1 MWQPP
6 FCKNE
11 IMNYKVL
18 TINPGSTSTKI
29 ALYGEQGE
37 LWSQTLRHPAE
48 EIARFGRI
56 AEQFEWRLGLILDAM
71 AERGEDITTLSAV
84 VGRGGLTKPVTGGA
98 YEVSEALIEELR
110 TTTME
115 HASNLGAPLADA
127 IARRAGVK
135 AYIADPPTVDELQP
149 AARVSGVKALP
160 RISVFHALNQKAV
173 ARRYA
178 AEVGKAYEEL
188 NLVVA
193 HMGGGV
199 SVGAHRKGCVI
210 DVNNALDGEGPIA
223 PERAGTLPAGSLV
236 ELCFSG
242 RYTKAEVK
250 KMLCG
255 KGGVVDL
262 LGTNSMIDV
271 RARAAE
277 GDAEA
282 SLVLEAMCYTIA
294 KNIGAM
300 AAALDGK
307 VDAVILTGG
316 LAHSEV
322 ITDNIAHRV
331 SFIAPVEIYPG
342 EDEMLAL
349 AESGLAIL
357 RGERTAKIYE

>member
-1 MWQPP
+1 MS
-6 FCKNE
+6 
-11 IMNYKVL
+11 YKVL

-37 LWSQTLRHPAE
+37 LWNQTLRHPAE
-48 EIARFGRI
+48 EIAHFGRI
-56 AEQFEWRLGLILDAM
+56 AEQFEWRLSLILEAM
-71 AERGEDITTLSAV
+71 EARGESLSELSAV
-84 VGRGGLTKPVTGGA
+84 VGRGGLTKPVMGGT
-98 YEVSEALIEELR
+98 YEVTTALIDELR
-110 TTTME
+110 TTPME

-127 IARRAGVK
+127 IARKAGVK
-135 AYIADPPTVDELQP
+135 AYIVDPPTVDELQP
-149 AARVSGVKALP
+149 TARVSGVKALP
-160 RISVFHALNQKAV
+160 RLSVFHALNQKAV

-178 AEVGKAYEEL
+178 AEVGKPYEEL

-223 PERAGTLPAGSLV
+223 PERAGSLPAGSLV

-242 RYTKAEVK
+242 KYTKAEVK

-262 LGTNSMIDV
+262 LGTNSMIEV
-271 RARAAE
+271 RERAAA
-277 GDAEA
+277 GDEEA
-282 SLVLEAMCYTIA
+282 SLVLEAMCYSIA

-316 LAHSEV
+316 LSYSEV
-322 ITDNIAHRV
+322 ITDKIAHRI
-331 SFIAPVEIYPG
+331 SFIAPIEIYPG

-349 AESGLAIL
+349 AESGLAVL
-357 RGERTAKIYE
+357 RGEREAKIYE

>member
-1 MWQPP
+1 MS
-6 FCKNE
+6 
-11 IMNYKVL
+11 YKVL

-37 LWSQTLRHPAE
+37 LWNQTLRHPAE

-56 AEQFEWRLGLILDAM
+56 AEQFEWRLSLILDAM
-71 AERGEDITTLSAV
+71 VGRGENISDLSAV
-84 VGRGGLTKPVTGGA
+84 VGRGGLTKPVMGGI
-98 YEVSEALIEELR
+98 YEVSESLIEELR
-110 TTTME
+110 TTSME
-115 HASNLGAPLADA
+115 HASNLGAPLANA
-127 IARRAGVK
+127 IARKAGVS
-135 AYIADPPTVDELQP
+135 AYIVDPPTVDELQP
-149 AARVSGVKALP
+149 TARVSGVKTLP

-178 AEVGKAYEEL
+178 IQVGKPYEEL

-199 SVGAHRKGCVI
+199 SVGAHRKGYVI

-223 PERAGTLPAGSLV
+223 PERAGSLPAGSLV

-242 RYTKAEVK
+242 KYSKAEVK

-255 KGGVVDL
+255 KGGVVNL
-262 LGTNSMIDV
+262 LGTNSMIEV
-271 RARAAE
+271 RERAAS
-277 GDAEA
+277 GDEEA
-282 SLVLEAMCYTIA
+282 ALVLDAMCYSIA

-300 AAALDGK
+300 AAALDGE

-322 ITDNIAHRV
+322 ITGNISRRI

-349 AESGLAIL
+349 AESGLAVL
-357 RGERTAKIYE
+357 RGEREAKIYE

>member
-1 MWQPP
+1 MS
-6 FCKNE
+6 
-11 IMNYKVL
+11 YKVL

-37 LWSQTLRHPAE
+37 LWNQTLRHPAE
-48 EIARFGRI
+48 EIAHFVRI
-56 AEQFEWRLGLILDAM
+56 AEQFEWRLSLILEAM
-71 AERGEDITTLSAV
+71 EARGESLSELSAV
-84 VGRGGLTKPVTGGA
+84 VGRGGLTKPVMGGT
-98 YEVSEALIEELR
+98 YEVTTALIDELR
-110 TTTME
+110 TTPME

-127 IARRAGVK
+127 IARKAGVK
-135 AYIADPPTVDELQP
+135 AYIVDPPTVDELQP
-149 AARVSGVKALP
+149 TARVSGVKALP
-160 RISVFHALNQKAV
+160 RLSVFHALNQKAV

-178 AEVGKAYEEL
+178 AEVGKPYEEL

-223 PERAGTLPAGSLV
+223 PERAGSLPAGSLV

-242 RYTKAEVK
+242 KYTKAEVK

-262 LGTNSMIDV
+262 LGTNSMIEV
-271 RARAAE
+271 RERAAA
-277 GDAEA
+277 GDQEA
-282 SLVLEAMCYTIA
+282 SLVLEAMCYSIA

-316 LAHSEV
+316 LAYSEV
-322 ITDNIAHRV
+322 ITDKIAHRI
-331 SFIAPVEIYPG
+331 SFIAPIEIYPG

-349 AESGLAIL
+349 AESGLAVL
-357 RGERTAKIYE
+357 RGEREAKIYE

>member
-1 MWQPP
+1 MS
-6 FCKNE
+6 
-11 IMNYKVL
+11 YKVL

-37 LWSQTLRHPAE
+37 LWNQTLRHPAE

-56 AEQFEWRLGLILDAM
+56 AEQFEWRLSLILDAM
-71 AERGEDITTLSAV
+71 VERGENISDLSAV
-84 VGRGGLTKPVTGGA
+84 VGRGGLTKPVMGGI
-98 YEVSEALIEELR
+98 YEVSESLIEELR
-110 TTTME
+110 TTSME
-115 HASNLGAPLADA
+115 HASNLGAPLANA
-127 IARRAGVK
+127 IARKAGVS
-135 AYIADPPTVDELQP
+135 AYIVDPPTVDELQP
-149 AARVSGVKALP
+149 TARVSGVKTLP

-178 AEVGKAYEEL
+178 IQIGKPYEEL

-199 SVGAHRKGCVI
+199 SVGAHRKGYVI

-223 PERAGTLPAGSLV
+223 PERAGSLPAGSLV

-242 RYTKAEVK
+242 KYSKAEVK

-255 KGGVVDL
+255 KGGVVNL
-262 LGTNSMIDV
+262 LGTNSMIEV
-271 RARAAE
+271 RERAAS
-277 GDAEA
+277 GDEEA
-282 SLVLEAMCYTIA
+282 ALVLDAMCYSIA

-300 AAALDGK
+300 AAALDGEI
-307 VDAVILTGG
+307 DAVILTGG

-322 ITDNIAHRV
+322 ITGNISRRI

-349 AESGLAIL
+349 AESGLAVL
-357 RGERTAKIYE
+357 RGEREAKIYE

>member
-1 MWQPP
+1 MS
-6 FCKNE
+6 
-11 IMNYKVL
+11 YKVL

-37 LWSQTLRHPAE
+37 LWNQTLRHPAE

-56 AEQFEWRLGLILDAM
+56 AEQFEWRLSLILDAM
-71 AERGEDITTLSAV
+71 VGRGENISDLSAV
-84 VGRGGLTKPVTGGA
+84 VGRGGLTKPVMGGI
-98 YEVSEALIEELR
+98 YEVSESLIEELR
-110 TTTME
+110 TTSME
-115 HASNLGAPLADA
+115 HASNLGAPLANA
-127 IARRAGVK
+127 IARKAGVS
-135 AYIADPPTVDELQP
+135 AYIVDPPTVDELQP
-149 AARVSGVKALP
+149 TARVSGVKTLP

-178 AEVGKAYEEL
+178 IQVGKPYEEL

-199 SVGAHRKGCVI
+199 SVGAHRKGYVI

-223 PERAGTLPAGSLV
+223 PERAGSLPAGSLV

-242 RYTKAEVK
+242 KYSKAEVK

-255 KGGVVDL
+255 KGGVVNL
-262 LGTNSMIDV
+262 LGTNSMIEV
-271 RARAAE
+271 RERAAS
-277 GDAEA
+277 GDEEA
-282 SLVLEAMCYTIA
+282 ALVLDAMCYSIA
-294 KNIGAM
+294 KNIGSM
-300 AAALDGK
+300 AAALDGE

-322 ITDNIAHRV
+322 ITGNISRRI
-331 SFIAPVEIYPG
+331 SFIAPVKIYPG

-349 AESGLAIL
+349 AESGLAVL
-357 RGERTAKIYE
+357 RGEREAKIYE

>member
-1 MWQPP
+1 
-6 FCKNE
+6 
-11 IMNYKVL
+11 MNYKVL

-37 LWSQTLRHPAE
+37 LWNRTLRHPAE

-71 AERGEDITTLSAV
+71 NGMGENVADLSAV
-84 VGRGGLTKPVTGGA
+84 VGRGGLTKPVTGGT
-98 YEVSEALIEELR
+98 YEVNDTLIKELR
-110 TTTME
+110 TTSME

-127 IARRAGVK
+127 IARKAGVK

-178 AEVGKAYEEL
+178 AGAGRLYEEL

-223 PERAGTLPAGSLV
+223 PERAGTLPAGALV
-236 ELCFSG
+236 DLCFSG
-242 RYTKAEVK
+242 KFTKAEVR

-255 KGGVVDL
+255 KGGMVDL
-262 LGTNSMIDV
+262 LGTNSMIEV
-271 RARAAE
+271 RERAAS
-277 GDAEA
+277 GDSEA
-282 SLVLEAMCYTIA
+282 ALVLDAMCYSIA
-294 KNIGAM
+294 KSIGAM
-300 AAALDGK
+300 AAALDGE

-322 ITDNIAHRV
+322 ITGNIAHRIR
-331 SFIAPVEIYPG
+331 FIAPVEIYPG

-349 AESGLAIL
+349 AESGLAVL
-357 RGERTAKIYE
+357 RGERMAKIYE

>member
-1 MWQPP
+1 MS
-6 FCKNE
+6 
-11 IMNYKVL
+11 YKVL

-37 LWSQTLRHPAE
+37 LWNQTLRHPAE

-56 AEQFEWRLGLILDAM
+56 AEQFEWRLSLILDAM
-71 AERGEDITTLSAV
+71 VERGENISDLSAV
-84 VGRGGLTKPVTGGA
+84 VGRGGLTKPVMGGI
-98 YEVSEALIEELR
+98 YEVSESLIEELR
-110 TTTME
+110 TTSME
-115 HASNLGAPLADA
+115 HASNLGAPLANA
-127 IARRAGVK
+127 IARKAGVS
-135 AYIADPPTVDELQP
+135 AYIVDPPTVDELQP
-149 AARVSGVKALP
+149 TARVSGVKALP

-178 AEVGKAYEEL
+178 TQVGKPYEEL

-199 SVGAHRKGCVI
+199 SVGAHRKGYVI

-223 PERAGTLPAGSLV
+223 PERAGSLPAGSLV

-242 RYTKAEVK
+242 KYSKAEVK

-255 KGGVVDL
+255 KGGVVNL
-262 LGTNSMIDV
+262 LGTNSMIEV
-271 RARAAE
+271 RERAAS
-277 GDAEA
+277 GDEEA
-282 SLVLEAMCYTIA
+282 ALVLDAMCYSIA

-300 AAALDGK
+300 AAALDGE

-322 ITDNIAHRV
+322 ITGNISRRI

-349 AESGLAIL
+349 AESGLAVL
-357 RGERTAKIYE
+357 RGEREAKIYE

>member
-1 MWQPP
+1 MT
-6 FCKNE
+6 
-11 IMNYKVL
+11 YKVL

-56 AEQFEWRLGLILDAM
+56 AEQFEWRLSLILDAM
-71 AERGEDITTLSAV
+71 SERGENIAELSAV
-84 VGRGGLTKPVTGGA
+84 VGRGGLTKPVMGGT
-98 YEVSEALIEELR
+98 YEVTPTLIEELR

-127 IARRAGVK
+127 IARKVGVK
-135 AYIADPPTVDELQP
+135 AYIVDPPTVDELQP
-149 AARVSGVKALP
+149 TARVSGVKALP
-160 RISVFHALNQKAV
+160 RLSVFHALNQKAV

-178 AEVGKAYEEL
+178 GEAGTPYEEL

-223 PERAGTLPAGSLV
+223 PERAGSLPAGSLV

-242 RYTKAEVK
+242 KHTKAEVK

-262 LGTNSMIDV
+262 LGTNSMIEV
-271 RARAAE
+271 RERAAA
-277 GDAEA
+277 GDGEA
-282 SLVLEAMCYTIA
+282 QLVLDAMCYTIA

-300 AAALDGK
+300 AAALDGE

-316 LAHSEV
+316 LAHSNI
-322 ITDNIAHRV
+322 ITDNISRRV
-331 SFIAPVEIYPG
+331 GFIAPIAIFPG

-357 RGERTAKIYE
+357 RGERTAKLYQ

>member
-1 MWQPP
+1 MS
-6 FCKNE
+6 
-11 IMNYKVL
+11 YKVL

-37 LWSQTLRHPAE
+37 LWNQTLRHPAE
-48 EIARFGRI
+48 EIAHFGRI
-56 AEQFEWRLGLILDAM
+56 AEQFEWRLSLILEAM
-71 AERGEDITTLSAV
+71 EARGESLSELSAV
-84 VGRGGLTKPVTGGA
+84 VGRGGLTKPVMGGT
-98 YEVSEALIEELR
+98 YEVTTALIDELR
-110 TTTME
+110 TTLME

-127 IARRAGVK
+127 IARKAGVK
-135 AYIADPPTVDELQP
+135 AYIVDPPTVDELQP
-149 AARVSGVKALP
+149 TARVSGVKALP
-160 RISVFHALNQKAV
+160 RLSVFHALNQKAV

-178 AEVGKAYEEL
+178 AEVGKPYEEL

-223 PERAGTLPAGSLV
+223 PERAGSLPAGSLV

-242 RYTKAEVK
+242 KYTKAEVK

-262 LGTNSMIDV
+262 LGTNSMIEV
-271 RARAAE
+271 RERAAA
-277 GDAEA
+277 GDEEA
-282 SLVLEAMCYTIA
+282 SLVLEAMCYSIA
-294 KNIGAM
+294 KNVGAM

-316 LAHSEV
+316 LAYSEV
-322 ITDNIAHRV
+322 ITDKIAHRI
-331 SFIAPVEIYPG
+331 SFIAPIEIYPG

-349 AESGLAIL
+349 AESGLAVL
-357 RGERTAKIYE
+357 RGEREAKIYE

>member
-1 MWQPP
+1 MS
-6 FCKNE
+6 
-11 IMNYKVL
+11 YKVL

-37 LWSQTLRHPAE
+37 LWNQTLRHPAE
-48 EIARFGRI
+48 EIAHFGRI
-56 AEQFEWRLGLILDAM
+56 AEQFEWRLSLILEAM
-71 AERGEDITTLSAV
+71 EARGESLSELSAV
-84 VGRGGLTKPVTGGA
+84 VGRGGLTKPVMGGT
-98 YEVSEALIEELR
+98 YEVTTALIDELR
-110 TTTME
+110 TTPME

-127 IARRAGVK
+127 IARKAGVK
-135 AYIADPPTVDELQP
+135 AYIVDPPTVDELQP
-149 AARVSGVKALP
+149 TARVSGVKALP
-160 RISVFHALNQKAV
+160 RLSVFHALNQKAV

-178 AEVGKAYEEL
+178 AEVGKPYEEL

-199 SVGAHRKGCVI
+199 SVGAHRKGGVM
-210 DVNNALDGEGPIA
+210 DVNNALDGECPVA
-223 PERAGTLPAGSLV
+223 PERAGSLPAGSLV

-242 RYTKAEVK
+242 KYTKAEVK

-262 LGTNSMIDV
+262 LGTNSMIEV
-271 RARAAE
+271 RERAAA
-277 GDAEA
+277 GDEEA
-282 SLVLEAMCYTIA
+282 SLVLEAMCYSIA

-316 LAHSEV
+316 LAYSEV
-322 ITDNIAHRV
+322 ITDKIAHRI
-331 SFIAPVEIYPG
+331 SFIAPIEIYPG

-349 AESGLAIL
+349 AESGLAVL
-357 RGERTAKIYE
+357 RGEREAKIYE

>member
-1 MWQPP
+1 MS
-6 FCKNE
+6 
-11 IMNYKVL
+11 YKVL

-37 LWSQTLRHPAE
+37 LWNQTLRHPAE
-48 EIARFGRI
+48 EIAHFGRI
-56 AEQFEWRLGLILDAM
+56 AEQFEWRLSLILEAM
-71 AERGEDITTLSAV
+71 EARGESLSELSAV
-84 VGRGGLTKPVTGGA
+84 VGRGGLTKPVMGGT
-98 YEVSEALIEELR
+98 YEVTTALIDELR
-110 TTTME
+110 TTPME

-127 IARRAGVK
+127 IARKAGVK
-135 AYIADPPTVDELQP
+135 AYIVDPPTVDELQP
-149 AARVSGVKALP
+149 TARVSGVKALP
-160 RISVFHALNQKAV
+160 RLSVFHALNQKAV

-178 AEVGKAYEEL
+178 AEVGKPYEEL

-223 PERAGTLPAGSLV
+223 PERAGSLPAGSLV

-242 RYTKAEVK
+242 KYTKAEVK

-262 LGTNSMIDV
+262 LGTNSMIEV
-271 RARAAE
+271 RERAAA
-277 GDAEA
+277 GDEEA
-282 SLVLEAMCYTIA
+282 SLVLEAMCYSIA

-307 VDAVILTGG
+307 VDAVLLTGG
-316 LAHSEV
+316 LAYSEV
-322 ITDNIAHRV
+322 ITDKIAHRI
-331 SFIAPVEIYPG
+331 SFIAPIEIYPG

-349 AESGLAIL
+349 AESGLAVL
-357 RGERTAKIYE
+357 RGEREAKIYE

>member
-1 MWQPP
+1 MS
-6 FCKNE
+6 
-11 IMNYKVL
+11 YKVL

-37 LWSQTLRHPAE
+37 LWNQTLRHPAE
-48 EIARFGRI
+48 EIAHFGRI
-56 AEQFEWRLGLILDAM
+56 AEQFEWRLSLILEAM
-71 AERGEDITTLSAV
+71 EARGESLSELSAV
-84 VGRGGLTKPVTGGA
+84 VGRGGLTKPVMGGT
-98 YEVSEALIEELR
+98 YEVTTALLDELR
-110 TTTME
+110 TTPME

-127 IARRAGVK
+127 IARKAGVK
-135 AYIADPPTVDELQP
+135 AYIVDPPTVDELQP
-149 AARVSGVKALP
+149 TARVSGVKALP
-160 RISVFHALNQKAV
+160 RLSVFHALNQKAV

-178 AEVGKAYEEL
+178 AEVGKPYEEL

-223 PERAGTLPAGSLV
+223 PERAGSLPAGSLV

-242 RYTKAEVK
+242 KYTKAEVK

-262 LGTNSMIDV
+262 LGTNSMIEV
-271 RARAAE
+271 RERAAA
-277 GDAEA
+277 GDEEA
-282 SLVLEAMCYTIA
+282 SLVLEAMCYSIA

-316 LAHSEV
+316 LAYSEV
-322 ITDNIAHRV
+322 ITDKIAHRI
-331 SFIAPVEIYPG
+331 SFIAPIEIYPG

-349 AESGLAIL
+349 AESGLAVL
-357 RGERTAKIYE
+357 RGEREAKIYE

>member
-1 MWQPP
+1 MS
-6 FCKNE
+6 
-11 IMNYKVL
+11 YKVL

-37 LWSQTLRHPAE
+37 LWNQTLRHPAE

-56 AEQFEWRLGLILDAM
+56 AEQFEWRLSLILDAM
-71 AERGEDITTLSAV
+71 VGRGENISDLSAV
-84 VGRGGLTKPVTGGA
+84 VGRGGLTKPVMGGI
-98 YEVSEALIEELR
+98 YEVSESLIEELR
-110 TTTME
+110 TTSME
-115 HASNLGAPLADA
+115 HASNLGAPLANA
-127 IARRAGVK
+127 IARKAGVS
-135 AYIADPPTVDELQP
+135 AYIVDPPTVDELQP
-149 AARVSGVKALP
+149 TARVSGVKALP

-178 AEVGKAYEEL
+178 IQIGKPYEEL

-199 SVGAHRKGCVI
+199 SVGAHCKGYVI

-223 PERAGTLPAGSLV
+223 PERAGSLPAGSLV

-242 RYTKAEVK
+242 KYSKAEVK

-255 KGGVVDL
+255 KGGVVNL
-262 LGTNSMIDV
+262 LGTNSMIEV
-271 RARAAE
+271 RERAAS
-277 GDAEA
+277 GDEEA
-282 SLVLEAMCYTIA
+282 ALVLDAMCYSIA

-300 AAALDGK
+300 AAALDGE

-322 ITDNIAHRV
+322 ITGNISRRI

-349 AESGLAIL
+349 AESGLAVL
-357 RGERTAKIYE
+357 RGEREAKIYE

>member
-1 MWQPP
+1 MS
-6 FCKNE
+6 
-11 IMNYKVL
+11 YKVL

-37 LWSQTLRHPAE
+37 LWNQTLRHPAE
-48 EIARFGRI
+48 EIAHFGRI
-56 AEQFEWRLGLILDAM
+56 AEQFEWRLSLILEAM
-71 AERGEDITTLSAV
+71 EARGESLSELSAV
-84 VGRGGLTKPVTGGA
+84 VGRGGLTKPVMGGT
-98 YEVSEALIEELR
+98 YEVTTALLDELR
-110 TTTME
+110 TTPME

-127 IARRAGVK
+127 IARKAGVK
-135 AYIADPPTVDELQP
+135 AYIVDPPTVDELQP
-149 AARVSGVKALP
+149 TARVSGVKALP
-160 RISVFHALNQKAV
+160 RLSVFHALNQKAV

-178 AEVGKAYEEL
+178 AEVGKPYEEL

-223 PERAGTLPAGSLV
+223 PERAGSLPAGSLV

-242 RYTKAEVK
+242 KYTKAEVK

-262 LGTNSMIDV
+262 LGTNSMIEV
-271 RARAAE
+271 RERAAA
-277 GDAEA
+277 GDEEA
-282 SLVLEAMCYTIA
+282 SLVLEAMCYSIA

-316 LAHSEV
+316 LAYSEV
-322 ITDNIAHRV
+322 LTDKIAHRI
-331 SFIAPVEIYPG
+331 SFIAPIEIYPG

-349 AESGLAIL
+349 AESGLAVL
-357 RGERTAKIYE
+357 RGEREAKIYE

>member
-1 MWQPP
+1 MS
-6 FCKNE
+6 
-11 IMNYKVL
+11 YKVL

-37 LWSQTLRHPAE
+37 LWNQTLRHPAE
-48 EIARFGRI
+48 EIAHFGRI
-56 AEQFEWRLGLILDAM
+56 AEQFEWRLSLILEAM
-71 AERGEDITTLSAV
+71 EARGESLSELSAV
-84 VGRGGLTKPVTGGA
+84 VGRGGLTKPVMGGT
-98 YEVSEALIEELR
+98 YEVTTALIDELR
-110 TTTME
+110 TTPME

-127 IARRAGVK
+127 IARKAGVK
-135 AYIADPPTVDELQP
+135 AYIVDPPTVDELQP
-149 AARVSGVKALP
+149 TARVSGVKALP
-160 RISVFHALNQKAV
+160 RLSVFHALNQKAV
-173 ARRYA
+173 VRRYA
-178 AEVGKAYEEL
+178 AEVGKPYEEL

-223 PERAGTLPAGSLV
+223 PERAGSLPAGSLV

-242 RYTKAEVK
+242 KYTKAEVK

-262 LGTNSMIDV
+262 LGTNSMIEV
-271 RARAAE
+271 RERAAA
-277 GDAEA
+277 GDEEA
-282 SLVLEAMCYTIA
+282 SLVLEAMCYSIA

-316 LAHSEV
+316 LAYSEV
-322 ITDNIAHRV
+322 ITDKIAHRI
-331 SFIAPVEIYPG
+331 SFIAPIEIYPG

-349 AESGLAIL
+349 AESGLAVL
-357 RGERTAKIYE
+357 RGEREAKIYE

>member
-1 MWQPP
+1 MS
-6 FCKNE
+6 
-11 IMNYKVL
+11 YKVL

-37 LWSQTLRHPAE
+37 LWNQTLRHPAE

-56 AEQFEWRLGLILDAM
+56 AEQFEWRLSLILDAM
-71 AERGEDITTLSAV
+71 VERGENISDLSAV
-84 VGRGGLTKPVTGGA
+84 VGRGGLTKPVMGGI
-98 YEVSEALIEELR
+98 YEVSESLIEELR
-110 TTTME
+110 TTSME
-115 HASNLGAPLADA
+115 HASNLGAPLANA
-127 IARRAGVK
+127 IARKAGVS
-135 AYIADPPTVDELQP
+135 AYIVDPPTVDELQP
-149 AARVSGVKALP
+149 TARVSGVKALP

-178 AEVGKAYEEL
+178 TQVGKPYVEL

-199 SVGAHRKGCVI
+199 SVGAHRKGYVI

-223 PERAGTLPAGSLV
+223 PERAGSLPAGSLV

-242 RYTKAEVK
+242 KYSKAEVK

-255 KGGVVDL
+255 KGGVVNL
-262 LGTNSMIDV
+262 LGTNSMIEV
-271 RARAAE
+271 RERAAS
-277 GDAEA
+277 GDEEA
-282 SLVLEAMCYTIA
+282 ALVLDAMCYSIA

-300 AAALDGK
+300 AAALDGE
-307 VDAVILTGG
+307 VNAVILTGG

-322 ITDNIAHRV
+322 ITDNISRRIRFV
-331 SFIAPVEIYPG
+331 APVEIYPG

-349 AESGLAIL
+349 AESGLAVL
-357 RGERTAKIYE
+357 RSEREAKIYE

>member
-1 MWQPP
+1 
-6 FCKNE
+6 
-11 IMNYKVL
+11 MNYKVL

-29 ALYGEQGE
+29 ALYNEQGE
-37 LWSQTLRHPAE
+37 IWNQTLRHPAE
-48 EIARFGRI
+48 EIAGFSRI
-56 AEQFEWRLGLILDAM
+56 AEQFEWRLGLILEAM
-71 AERGEDITTLSAV
+71 EERGERLAELSAV
-84 VGRGGLTKPVTGGA
+84 VGRGGLTKPITGGT
-98 YEVSEALIEELR
+98 YEVSPAFIEELR
-110 TTTME
+110 TTKME

-127 IARRAGVK
+127 IADKAGVK
-135 AYIADPPTVDELQP
+135 AYIVDPPTVDELQP
-149 AARVSGVKALP
+149 TARVSGVKALP
-160 RISVFHALNQKAV
+160 RVSIFHALNQKAV

-178 AEVGKAYEEL
+178 AEIGKPYEEL

-199 SVGAHRKGCVI
+199 SVGAHRKGAVI

-223 PERAGTLPAGSLV
+223 PERAGSLPAGSLV

-242 RYTKAEVK
+242 KYTKTEVK

-271 RARAAE
+271 RTRAAE

-282 SLVLEAMCYTIA
+282 QLVLDAMCYTIA

-300 AAALDGK
+300 AAALDGE

-316 LAHSEV
+316 LAYSEV
-322 ITDNIAHRV
+322 ITDNISRRV
-331 SFIAPVEIYPG
+331 RFVAPIAIYPG
-342 EDEMLAL
+342 EDEMQAL

-357 RGERTAKIYE
+357 RGEREAKIYE

>member
-1 MWQPP
+1 MS
-6 FCKNE
+6 
-11 IMNYKVL
+11 YKVL

-37 LWSQTLRHPAE
+37 LWNQTLRHPAE
-48 EIARFGRI
+48 EIAHFGRI
-56 AEQFEWRLGLILDAM
+56 AEQFEWRLSLILEAM
-71 AERGEDITTLSAV
+71 EARGESLSELSAV
-84 VGRGGLTKPVTGGA
+84 VGRGGLTKPVMGGT
-98 YEVSEALIEELR
+98 YEVTTALIDELR
-110 TTTME
+110 TTPME

-127 IARRAGVK
+127 IARKAGVK
-135 AYIADPPTVDELQP
+135 AYIVDPPTVDELQP
-149 AARVSGVKALP
+149 TARVSGVKALP
-160 RISVFHALNQKAV
+160 RLSVFHALNQKAV

-178 AEVGKAYEEL
+178 AEIGKPYEEL

-223 PERAGTLPAGSLV
+223 PERAGSLPAGSLV

-242 RYTKAEVK
+242 KYTKAEVK

-262 LGTNSMIDV
+262 LGTNSMIEV
-271 RARAAE
+271 RERAAA
-277 GDAEA
+277 GDEEA
-282 SLVLEAMCYTIA
+282 SLVLEAMCYSIA

-316 LAHSEV
+316 LAYSEV
-322 ITDNIAHRV
+322 ITDKIAHRI
-331 SFIAPVEIYPG
+331 SFIAPIEIYPG

-349 AESGLAIL
+349 AESGLAVL
-357 RGERTAKIYE
+357 RGEREAKIYE

>member
-1 MWQPP
+1 MS
-6 FCKNE
+6 
-11 IMNYKVL
+11 YKVL

-29 ALYGEQGE
+29 ALYGEQDE
-37 LWSQTLRHPAE
+37 LWNQTLRHPAD

-56 AEQFEWRLGLILDAM
+56 AEQFEWRLSLILDAM
-71 AERGEDITTLSAV
+71 VERGENISDLSAV
-84 VGRGGLTKPVTGGA
+84 VGRGGLTKPVMGGI
-98 YEVSEALIEELR
+98 YEVSESLIEELR
-110 TTTME
+110 TTSME
-115 HASNLGAPLADA
+115 HASNLGAPLANA
-127 IARRAGVK
+127 IARKAGVS
-135 AYIADPPTVDELQP
+135 AYIVHPPTVDELQP
-149 AARVSGVKALP
+149 TARVSGVKTLP

-178 AEVGKAYEEL
+178 IQIGKPYEEL

-199 SVGAHRKGCVI
+199 SVGAHRKGYVI

-223 PERAGTLPAGSLV
+223 PERAGSLPAGSLV

-242 RYTKAEVK
+242 KYSKAEVK

-255 KGGVVDL
+255 KGGVVNL
-262 LGTNSMIDV
+262 LGTNSMIEV
-271 RARAAE
+271 RERAAS
-277 GDAEA
+277 GDEEA
-282 SLVLEAMCYTIA
+282 ALVLDAMCYSIA

-300 AAALDGK
+300 AAALDGE

-322 ITDNIAHRV
+322 ITGNISRRI

-349 AESGLAIL
+349 AESGLAVL
-357 RGERTAKIYE
+357 RGEREAKIYE

>member
-1 MWQPP
+1 MS
-6 FCKNE
+6 
-11 IMNYKVL
+11 YKVL

-37 LWSQTLRHPAE
+37 LWNQTLRHPAE

-56 AEQFEWRLGLILDAM
+56 AEQFEWRLSLILDAM
-71 AERGEDITTLSAV
+71 VERGENISDLSAV
-84 VGRGGLTKPVTGGA
+84 VGRGGLTKPVMGGI
-98 YEVSEALIEELR
+98 YEVSESLIEELR
-110 TTTME
+110 TTSME
-115 HASNLGAPLADA
+115 HASNLGAPLANA
-127 IARRAGVK
+127 IARKAGVS
-135 AYIADPPTVDELQP
+135 AYIVDPPTVDELQP
-149 AARVSGVKALP
+149 TARVSGVKTLP

-178 AEVGKAYEEL
+178 IQVGKPYEEL

-199 SVGAHRKGCVI
+199 SVGAHRKGYVI

-223 PERAGTLPAGSLV
+223 PERAGSLPAGSLV

-242 RYTKAEVK
+242 KYSKAEVK

-255 KGGVVDL
+255 KGGVVNL
-262 LGTNSMIDV
+262 LGTNSMIEV
-271 RARAAE
+271 RERAAS
-277 GDAEA
+277 GDEEA
-282 SLVLEAMCYTIA
+282 ALVLDAMCYSIA
-294 KNIGAM
+294 KNIGSM
-300 AAALDGK
+300 AAALDGE

-322 ITDNIAHRV
+322 ITGNISRRI
-331 SFIAPVEIYPG
+331 SFIAPVKIYPG

-349 AESGLAIL
+349 AESGLAVL
-357 RGERTAKIYE
+357 RGEREAKIYE

>member
-1 MWQPP
+1 MS
-6 FCKNE
+6 
-11 IMNYKVL
+11 YKVL

-37 LWSQTLRHPAE
+37 LWNQTLRHPAE

-56 AEQFEWRLGLILDAM
+56 AEQFEWRLSLILDAM
-71 AERGEDITTLSAV
+71 VERGENISDLSAV
-84 VGRGGLTKPVTGGA
+84 VGRGGLTKPIMGGI
-98 YEVSEALIEELR
+98 YEVSESLIEELR
-110 TTTME
+110 TTSME
-115 HASNLGAPLADA
+115 HASNLGAPLANA
-127 IARRAGVK
+127 IARKAGVS
-135 AYIADPPTVDELQP
+135 AYIVDPPTVDELQP
-149 AARVSGVKALP
+149 TARVSGVKTLP

-178 AEVGKAYEEL
+178 IQVGKPYEEL

-199 SVGAHRKGCVI
+199 SVGAHRKGYVI

-223 PERAGTLPAGSLV
+223 PERAGSLPAGSLV

-242 RYTKAEVK
+242 KYSKAEVK

-255 KGGVVDL
+255 KGGVVNL
-262 LGTNSMIDV
+262 LGTNSMIEV
-271 RARAAE
+271 RERAAS
-277 GDAEA
+277 GDEEA
-282 SLVLEAMCYTIA
+282 ALVLDAMCYSIA

-300 AAALDGK
+300 AAALDGE

-322 ITDNIAHRV
+322 ITGNISRRI

-349 AESGLAIL
+349 AESGLAVL
-357 RGERTAKIYE
+357 RGEREAKIYE

>member
-1 MWQPP
+1 MS
-6 FCKNE
+6 
-11 IMNYKVL
+11 YKVL

-37 LWSQTLRHPAE
+37 LWNQTLRHPAE

-56 AEQFEWRLGLILDAM
+56 AEQFEWRLSLILDAM
-71 AERGEDITTLSAV
+71 VERGENISDLSAV
-84 VGRGGLTKPVTGGA
+84 VGRGGLTKPVMGGI
-98 YEVSEALIEELR
+98 YEVSESLIEELR
-110 TTTME
+110 TTSME
-115 HASNLGAPLADA
+115 HASNLGAPLANA
-127 IARRAGVK
+127 IARKAGVS
-135 AYIADPPTVDELQP
+135 AYIVDPPTVDELQP
-149 AARVSGVKALP
+149 TARVSGVKALP

-178 AEVGKAYEEL
+178 TQVGKPYEEL

-199 SVGAHRKGCVI
+199 SVGAHRKGYVI

-223 PERAGTLPAGSLV
+223 PERAGSLPAGSLV

-242 RYTKAEVK
+242 KYSKAEVK

-255 KGGVVDL
+255 KGGVVNL
-262 LGTNSMIDV
+262 LGTNSMIEV
-271 RARAAE
+271 RERAAS
-277 GDAEA
+277 GDEEA
-282 SLVLEAMCYTIA
+282 ALVLDAMCYSIA

-300 AAALDGK
+300 AAALDGE
-307 VDAVILTGG
+307 VNAVILTGG

-322 ITDNIAHRV
+322 ITDNISRRIRFV
-331 SFIAPVEIYPG
+331 APVEIYPG

-349 AESGLAIL
+349 AESGLAVL
-357 RGERTAKIYE
+357 RSEREAKIYE

>member
-1 MWQPP
+1 MS
-6 FCKNE
+6 
-11 IMNYKVL
+11 YKVL

-37 LWSQTLRHPAE
+37 LWNQTLRHPAE
-48 EIARFGRI
+48 EIAHFGRI
-56 AEQFEWRLGLILDAM
+56 AEQFEWRLSLILEAM
-71 AERGEDITTLSAV
+71 EARGESLSEFSAV
-84 VGRGGLTKPVTGGA
+84 VGRGGLTKPVMGGT
-98 YEVSEALIEELR
+98 YEVSTALIDELR
-110 TTTME
+110 TTPME

-127 IARRAGVK
+127 IARKAGVK
-135 AYIADPPTVDELQP
+135 AYIVDPPTVDELQP
-149 AARVSGVKALP
+149 TARVSGVKALP
-160 RISVFHALNQKAV
+160 RLSVFHALNQKAV

-178 AEVGKAYEEL
+178 AEVGKPYEEL

-223 PERAGTLPAGSLV
+223 PERAGSLPAGSLV

-242 RYTKAEVK
+242 KYTKAEVK

-262 LGTNSMIDV
+262 LGTNSMIEV
-271 RARAAE
+271 RERAAA
-277 GDAEA
+277 GDEEA
-282 SLVLEAMCYTIA
+282 SLVLEAMCYSIA

-316 LAHSEV
+316 LAYSEV
-322 ITDNIAHRV
+322 ITDKIAHRI
-331 SFIAPVEIYPG
+331 SFIAPIEIYPG

-349 AESGLAIL
+349 AESGLAVL
-357 RGERTAKIYE
+357 RGEREAKIYE

>member
-1 MWQPP
+1 M
-6 FCKNE
+6 
-11 IMNYKVL
+11 YKIL

-48 EIARFGRI
+48 EIARFGGI
-56 AEQFEWRLGLILDAM
+56 TEQFEWRLELILNAM
-71 AERGEDITTLSAV
+71 SERGENLAELSVV
-84 VGRGGLTKPVTGGA
+84 VGRGGLTKPVAGGI

-110 TTTME
+110 TTPLE

-149 AARVSGVKALP
+149 VARVSGVKELP
-160 RISVFHALNQKAV
+160 HTSIFHALNQKAV

-178 AEVGKAYEEL
+178 KECGRTYEEM

-193 HMGGGV
+193 HMGGGI
-199 SVGAHRKGCVI
+199 SVGAHRRGCVI
-210 DVNNALDGEGPIA
+210 DVNNALDGDGPIA

-242 RYTKAEVK
+242 RYTKGEVR

-255 KGGVVDL
+255 KGGVVNL
-262 LGTNSMIDV
+262 LGTNSMIEV
-271 RARAAE
+271 RKRAAE
-277 GDAEA
+277 GDEDAK
-282 SLVLEAMCYTIA
+282 LVLDAMYYSIA
-294 KNIGAM
+294 KSIGAM
-300 AAALDGK
+300 AAVLEGE

-322 ITDNIAHRV
+322 ITDNISRRIGY
-331 SFIAPVEIYPG
+331 IAPVAIYPG

-349 AESGLAIL
+349 AESGLSVL
-357 RGERTAKIYE
+357 KGERKAAIYE

>member
-1 MWQPP
+1 M
-6 FCKNE
+6 
-11 IMNYKVL
+11 
-18 TINPGSTSTKI
+18 
-29 ALYGEQGE
+29 
-37 LWSQTLRHPAE
+37 
-48 EIARFGRI
+48 
-56 AEQFEWRLGLILDAM
+56 
-71 AERGEDITTLSAV
+71 
-84 VGRGGLTKPVTGGA
+84 GGI
-98 YEVSEALIEELR
+98 YEVSPALIEELR
-110 TTTME
+110 TTKME

-127 IARRAGVK
+127 IARKVGVG
-135 AYIADPPTVDELQP
+135 AYIVDPPTVDELQP
-149 AARVSGVKALP
+149 SARVSGVKALP

-193 HMGGGV
+193 HMGGGI
-199 SVGAHRKGCVI
+199 SVGAHRKGEVI

-223 PERAGTLPAGSLV
+223 PERAGTLPAGALV

-242 RYTKAEVK
+242 EYTKAEIK

-271 RARAAE
+271 RERATA

-282 SLVLEAMCYTIA
+282 ALVLDALCFTVA
-294 KNIGAM
+294 KSIGAM
-300 AAALDGK
+300 AAALEGE

-316 LAHSEV
+316 LAHSEMM
-322 ITDNIAHRV
+322 TGDIARRV
-331 SFIAPVEIYPG
+331 KFVAPVSIYPG

-349 AESGLAIL
+349 AESGLAVL
-357 RGERTAKIYE
+357 RGERAAKIYE

>member
-1 MWQPP
+1 MS
-6 FCKNE
+6 
-11 IMNYKVL
+11 YKVL

-37 LWSQTLRHPAE
+37 LWNQTLRHPAE
-48 EIARFGRI
+48 EIAHFGRI
-56 AEQFEWRLGLILDAM
+56 AEQFEWRLSLILEAM
-71 AERGEDITTLSAV
+71 EARGESLSELSAV
-84 VGRGGLTKPVTGGA
+84 VGRGGLTKPVMGGT
-98 YEVSEALIEELR
+98 YEVTTALLDELR
-110 TTTME
+110 TTPME

-127 IARRAGVK
+127 IARKAGVK
-135 AYIADPPTVDELQP
+135 AYIVDPPTVDELQP
-149 AARVSGVKALP
+149 TARVSGVKALP

-178 AEVGKAYEEL
+178 AEVGKPYEEL

-223 PERAGTLPAGSLV
+223 PERAGSLPAGSLV

-242 RYTKAEVK
+242 KYTKAEVK

-262 LGTNSMIDV
+262 LGTNSMIEV
-271 RARAAE
+271 RERAAA
-277 GDAEA
+277 GDEEA
-282 SLVLEAMCYTIA
+282 SLVLEAMCYSIA

-316 LAHSEV
+316 LAYSEV
-322 ITDNIAHRV
+322 ITDKIAHRI
-331 SFIAPVEIYPG
+331 SFIAPIEIYPG

-349 AESGLAIL
+349 AESGLAVL
-357 RGERTAKIYE
+357 RGEREAKIYE

>member
-1 MWQPP
+1 M
-6 FCKNE
+6 
-11 IMNYKVL
+11 IYKVL

-37 LWSQTLRHPAE
+37 LWNQTLRHPAE
-48 EIARFGRI
+48 EIAHFGRI
-56 AEQFEWRLGLILDAM
+56 AEQFEWRLSLILEAM
-71 AERGEDITTLSAV
+71 EARGESLSELSAV
-84 VGRGGLTKPVTGGA
+84 VGRGGLTKPVMGGT
-98 YEVSEALIEELR
+98 YEVTTALIDELR
-110 TTTME
+110 TTPME

-127 IARRAGVK
+127 IARKAGVK
-135 AYIADPPTVDELQP
+135 AYIVDPPTVDELQP
-149 AARVSGVKALP
+149 TARVSGVKALP
-160 RISVFHALNQKAV
+160 RLSVFHALNQKAV

-178 AEVGKAYEEL
+178 AEVGKPYEEL

-223 PERAGTLPAGSLV
+223 PERAGSLPAGSLV

-242 RYTKAEVK
+242 KYTKAEVK

-262 LGTNSMIDV
+262 LGTNSMIEV
-271 RARAAE
+271 RERAAA
-277 GDAEA
+277 GDEEA
-282 SLVLEAMCYTIA
+282 SLVLEAMCYSIA

-316 LAHSEV
+316 LAYSEV
-322 ITDNIAHRV
+322 ITDKIAHRI
-331 SFIAPVEIYPG
+331 SFIAPIEIYPG

-349 AESGLAIL
+349 AESGLAVL
-357 RGERTAKIYE
+357 RGEREAKIYE

>member
-1 MWQPP
+1 M
-6 FCKNE
+6 
-11 IMNYKVL
+11 MNYKVL

-29 ALYGEQGE
+29 ALYAEQGE

-48 EIARFGRI
+48 EIARFGHI

-71 AERGEDITTLSAV
+71 AERGESVVELSAV
-84 VGRGGLTKPVTGGA
+84 VGRGGLTKPVMGGT
-98 YEVSEALIEELR
+98 YEVTEALIEELR
-110 TTTME
+110 TTPME

-127 IARRAGVK
+127 VARRAGVK
-135 AYIADPPTVDELQP
+135 AYIVDPPTVDELQP

-178 AEVGKAYEEL
+178 IGSGRRYEEL

-199 SVGAHRKGCVI
+199 SVGAHRKGAVI

-223 PERAGTLPAGSLV
+223 PERAGSLPAGSLV

-242 RYTKAEVK
+242 RYSKAEVK

-262 LGTNSMIDV
+262 LGTNSMIEV
-271 RARAAE
+271 RERAAN
-277 GDAEA
+277 GDEA
-282 SLVLEAMCYTIA
+282 AALVLEAMCYSIA
-294 KNIGAM
+294 KSIGAM
-300 AAALDGK
+300 AAALDGQ

-322 ITDNIAHRV
+322 ITDNISRRV
-331 SFIAPVEIYPG
+331 GFIAPVEIYPG

-349 AESGLAIL
+349 AESGLAVL
-357 RGERTAKIYE
+357 RGERVAKIYE

>member
-1 MWQPP
+1 MS
-6 FCKNE
+6 
-11 IMNYKVL
+11 YKVL

-37 LWSQTLRHPAE
+37 LWNQTLRHPAE
-48 EIARFGRI
+48 EIAHFGRI
-56 AEQFEWRLGLILDAM
+56 AEQFEWRLSLILEAM
-71 AERGEDITTLSAV
+71 EARGESLSELSAV
-84 VGRGGLTKPVTGGA
+84 VGRGGLTKPVMGGI
-98 YEVSEALIEELR
+98 YEVTTALLDELR
-110 TTTME
+110 TTPME

-127 IARRAGVK
+127 IARKAGVK
-135 AYIADPPTVDELQP
+135 AYIVDPPTVDELQP
-149 AARVSGVKALP
+149 TARVSGVKALP
-160 RISVFHALNQKAV
+160 RLSVFHALNQKAV

-178 AEVGKAYEEL
+178 AEVGKPYEEL

-223 PERAGTLPAGSLV
+223 PERAGSLPAGSLV

-242 RYTKAEVK
+242 KYTKAEVK

-262 LGTNSMIDV
+262 LGTNSMIEV
-271 RARAAE
+271 RERAAA
-277 GDAEA
+277 GDEEA
-282 SLVLEAMCYTIA
+282 SLVLEAMCYSIA

-316 LAHSEV
+316 LAYSEV
-322 ITDNIAHRV
+322 ITDKIAHRI
-331 SFIAPVEIYPG
+331 SFIAPIEIYPG

-349 AESGLAIL
+349 AESGLAVL
-357 RGERTAKIYE
+357 RGEREAKIYE

>member
-1 MWQPP
+1 
-6 FCKNE
+6 
-11 IMNYKVL
+11 MNYKVL

-29 ALYGEQGE
+29 ALYNEQGE
-37 LWSQTLRHPAE
+37 VWSQTLRHPAE
-48 EIARFGRI
+48 HIARYGRI
-56 AEQFEWRLGLILDAM
+56 AEQFEWRLELILEAM
-71 AERGEDITTLSAV
+71 AERGEDIGALSAV
-84 VGRGGLTKPVTGGA
+84 VGRGGLTKPVMGGT
-98 YEVSEALIEELR
+98 YEVTEALIEELR
-110 TTTME
+110 TTKME

-135 AYIADPPTVDELQP
+135 AYIVDPPTVDELQP
-149 AARVSGVKALP
+149 TARVSGVKALP
-160 RISVFHALNQKAV
+160 RVSVFHALNQKAV

-178 AEVGKAYEEL
+178 AQVGKPYEEL

-242 RYTKAEVK
+242 KYSKAEVK

-262 LGTNSMIDV
+262 LGTNSMIEV
-271 RARAAE
+271 RELAAN
-277 GDAEA
+277 GDEEA
-282 SLVLEAMCYTIA
+282 QLVLDAMCYTIA
-294 KNIGAM
+294 KSVGAM
-300 AAALDGK
+300 AAALDGE

-322 ITDNIAHRV
+322 ITGNISRRIG
-331 SFIAPVEIYPG
+331 FIAPIEIYPG

-349 AESGLAIL
+349 AESGLAVL
-357 RGERTAKIYE
+357 QGEREAKIYE

>member
-1 MWQPP
+1 MS
-6 FCKNE
+6 
-11 IMNYKVL
+11 YKVL

-37 LWSQTLRHPAE
+37 LWNQTLRHPAE

-56 AEQFEWRLGLILDAM
+56 AEQFEWRLSLILDAM
-71 AERGEDITTLSAV
+71 VERGENISDLSAV
-84 VGRGGLTKPVTGGA
+84 VGRGGLTKPVMGGI
-98 YEVSEALIEELR
+98 YEVSESLIEELR
-110 TTTME
+110 TTSME
-115 HASNLGAPLADA
+115 HASNLGAPLANA
-127 IARRAGVK
+127 IARKAGVS
-135 AYIADPPTVDELQP
+135 AYIVDPPTVDELQP
-149 AARVSGVKALP
+149 TARVSGVKALP

-178 AEVGKAYEEL
+178 IQVGKPYEEL

-199 SVGAHRKGCVI
+199 SVGAHRKGYVI

-223 PERAGTLPAGSLV
+223 PERAGSLPAGSLV

-242 RYTKAEVK
+242 KYSKAEVK

-255 KGGVVDL
+255 KGGVVNL
-262 LGTNSMIDV
+262 LGTNSMIEV
-271 RARAAE
+271 RERAAS
-277 GDAEA
+277 GDEEA
-282 SLVLEAMCYTIA
+282 ALVLDAMCYSIA

-300 AAALDGK
+300 AAALDGE

-322 ITDNIAHRV
+322 ITGNISRRI

-349 AESGLAIL
+349 AESGLAVL
-357 RGERTAKIYE
+357 RGEREAKIYE

>member
-1 MWQPP
+1 MS
-6 FCKNE
+6 
-11 IMNYKVL
+11 YKVL

-37 LWSQTLRHPAE
+37 LWNQTLRHPAE
-48 EIARFGRI
+48 EIAHFGRI
-56 AEQFEWRLGLILDAM
+56 AEQFEWRLSLILEAM
-71 AERGEDITTLSAV
+71 EARGESLSELSAV
-84 VGRGGLTKPVTGGA
+84 VGRGGLSKPVMGGT
-98 YEVSEALIEELR
+98 YEVTTALIDELR
-110 TTTME
+110 TTPME

-127 IARRAGVK
+127 IARKAGVK
-135 AYIADPPTVDELQP
+135 AYIVDPPTVDELQP
-149 AARVSGVKALP
+149 TARVSGVKALP
-160 RISVFHALNQKAV
+160 RLSVFHALNQKAV

-178 AEVGKAYEEL
+178 AEVGKPYEEL

-223 PERAGTLPAGSLV
+223 PERAGSLPAGSLV

-242 RYTKAEVK
+242 KYTKAEVK

-262 LGTNSMIDV
+262 LGTNSMIEV
-271 RARAAE
+271 RERAAA
-277 GDAEA
+277 GDEEA
-282 SLVLEAMCYTIA
+282 SLVLEAMCYSIA

-316 LAHSEV
+316 LAYSEV
-322 ITDNIAHRV
+322 ITDKIAHRI
-331 SFIAPVEIYPG
+331 SFIAPIEIYPG

-349 AESGLAIL
+349 AESGLAVL
-357 RGERTAKIYE
+357 RGEREAKIYE

>member
-1 MWQPP
+1 MS
-6 FCKNE
+6 
-11 IMNYKVL
+11 YKVL

-37 LWSQTLRHPAE
+37 LWNQTLRHPAE

-56 AEQFEWRLGLILDAM
+56 AEQFEWRLSLILDAM
-71 AERGEDITTLSAV
+71 VERGENISDLSAV
-84 VGRGGLTKPVTGGA
+84 VGRGGLTKPVMGGI
-98 YEVSEALIEELR
+98 YEVSESLIEELR
-110 TTTME
+110 TTSME
-115 HASNLGAPLADA
+115 HASNLGAPLANA
-127 IARRAGVK
+127 IARKAGVS
-135 AYIADPPTVDELQP
+135 AYIVDPPTVDELQP
-149 AARVSGVKALP
+149 TARVSGVKTLP

-178 AEVGKAYEEL
+178 IQVGKPYEEL

-199 SVGAHRKGCVI
+199 SVGAHRKGYVI

-223 PERAGTLPAGSLV
+223 PERAGSLPAGSLV

-242 RYTKAEVK
+242 KYSKAEVK

-255 KGGVVDL
+255 KGGVVNL
-262 LGTNSMIDV
+262 LGTNSMIEV
-271 RARAAE
+271 RERAAS
-277 GDAEA
+277 GDEEA
-282 SLVLEAMCYTIA
+282 ALVLDAMCYSIA

-300 AAALDGK
+300 AAALDGE

-322 ITDNIAHRV
+322 ITGNISRRI

-349 AESGLAIL
+349 AESGLAVL
-357 RGERTAKIYE
+357 RGEREAKIYE

>member
-1 MWQPP
+1 MW
-6 FCKNE
+6 N
-11 IMNYKVL
+11 
-18 TINPGSTSTKI
+18 
-29 ALYGEQGE
+29 
-37 LWSQTLRHPAE
+37 QTLRHPAE
-48 EIARFGRI
+48 EIAHFGRI
-56 AEQFEWRLGLILDAM
+56 AEQFEWRLSLILEAM
-71 AERGEDITTLSAV
+71 EARGESLSELSAV
-84 VGRGGLTKPVTGGA
+84 VGRGGLTKPVMGGT
-98 YEVSEALIEELR
+98 YEVTTALIDELR
-110 TTTME
+110 TTPME

-127 IARRAGVK
+127 IARKAGVK
-135 AYIADPPTVDELQP
+135 AYIVDPPTVDELQP
-149 AARVSGVKALP
+149 TARVSGVKALP

-178 AEVGKAYEEL
+178 AEVGKPYEEL

-223 PERAGTLPAGSLV
+223 PERAGSLPAGSLV

-242 RYTKAEVK
+242 KYTKAEVK

-262 LGTNSMIDV
+262 LGTNSMIEV
-271 RARAAE
+271 RERAAA
-277 GDAEA
+277 GDEEA
-282 SLVLEAMCYTIA
+282 SLVLEAMCYSIA

-316 LAHSEV
+316 LAYSEV
-322 ITDNIAHRV
+322 ITDKIAHRI
-331 SFIAPVEIYPG
+331 SFIAPIEIYPG

-349 AESGLAIL
+349 AESGLAVL
-357 RGERTAKIYE
+357 RGEREAKIYE